1 MSMVFRRSSSTF
13 VCKLP
18 LLVFGLV
25 LLLGARLAEAQIRTV
40 LVSPTPGNPTASGTT
55 LRNALAGIPAPS
67 STDRW
72 LLKIEPGIYDI
83 GTTPLQMRSW
93 VDIEGS
99 GIGVTTVRGSVDAL
113 LTNYD
118 GTINGADNSE
128 LRLLTVEAQSS
139 NSIAVAN
146 IAASPRLYRLKLL
159 ATAVNTWGIRN
170 TGGSAPLI
178 EECEVVVTS
187 TSSANSSATGI
198 LFKGFPPAG
207 KRSSILRST
216 IAVSGA
222 GTNYGV
228 HMLNAQTVTLIRD
241 SQMDVTGG
249 TTTYGIYAAPN
260 VAWSGQENLQI
271 RNSEISSAGGS
282 SSSYGIKFEAGTLVA
297 LDIQVSRVWGHVAP
311 TTGSFGIVQLGN
323 AAIVMQ
329 GSSVVGYTNTVQTA
343 GSVSIG
349 STFLIG
355 GPATASGWIGCMG
368 VWDENGVFYT
378 NSCP

>member
-1 MSMVFRRSSSTF
+1 
-13 VCKLP
+13 
-18 LLVFGLV
+18 LVLGLV

-40 LVSPTPGNPTASGTT
+40 LVSPVPGNPTASGTT

-99 GIGVTTVRGSVDAL
+99 GIGMTTVRGSVDAL

-139 NSIAVAN
+139 SSIAVAN

-178 EECEVVVTS
+178 EECEVVATS
-187 TSSANSSATGI
+187 TSTANSFATGI

-228 HMLNAQTVTLIRD
+228 NMLNAQTVTLIRD
-241 SQMDVTGG
+241 SRMDVTGG
-249 TTTYGIYAAPN
+249 TTTYGIYGTPN
-260 VAWSGQENLQI
+260 GPWSGQENLQI

-282 SSSYGIKFEAGTLVA
+282 SSSYGIKLEAGTFVA
-297 LDIQVSRVWGHVAP
+297 LDIQVSKVWGHVAP
-311 TTGSFGIVQLGN
+311 TTNGIVQLGN
-323 AAIVMQ
+323 AAIGMQ

-343 GSVSIG
+343 SSVSIA

-355 GPATASGWIGCMG
+355 GPATASGWLGCMG